1 MCKSRKRIERC
12 YAQVHRGINLKV
24 CGMCVRLND
33 GGCEGREVKEE
44 DAVCVCAC
52 IKTEDFLVR
61 VAGLGI
67 SLGSD

>member
-1 MCKSRKRIERC
+1 M
-12 YAQVHRGINLKV
+12 